1 MKRRADLGAL
11 REVLHERNVTSH
23 PPPDSLYSHTTSFRF
38 PEVVATSLAGEEVKM
53 GTGEGRLFAGKWTL
67 VGCAGSNFAQGMVD
81 AWLTGVV
88 EEASAD
94 HAGDGNAEG
103 DGALSSPLL
112 QTSWLSLVEGTILG
126 WLRRPLLAS
135 MRRGVPT
142 ERHDRFLCRFDE
154 DTSELRRCLQMSNRY
169 LGYVCLVDPQG
180 SVRWHVHG
188 NELPSADELSSL
200 KKLLDGAMR
209 FEQQQAQKQE
219 SRPDRRKR

>member
-1 MKRRADLGAL
+1 MGA
-11 REVLHERNVTSH
+11 
-23 PPPDSLYSHTTSFRF
+23 
-38 PEVVATSLAGEEVKM
+38 
-53 GTGEGRLFAGKWTL
+53 GEGRLFSGRWTL

-88 EEASAD
+88 EEASG
-94 HAGDGNAEG
+94 HAGARDEGAGGGSAEG
-103 DGALSSPLL
+103 AGALSSPLL
-112 QTSWLSLVEGTILG
+112 QASWLSLVEGTILG

-142 ERHDRFLCRFDE
+142 ERHDRFLCRFDD

-169 LGYVCLVDPQG
+169 LGYVCLVDPLG

-188 NELPSADELSSL
+188 NELPSADEVGSL

-209 FEQQQAQKQE
+209 FEQQQAQSQAAGRQQG